1 MEHTNN
7 HQSDRLQVDVAVR
20 GQLYNQNDRI
30 VYASNQKNVDWA
42 RKLPYAHR
50 DILTNIRV
58 GLGKQCF
65 TIWNTSDSVCYSICQ
80 DPKQRPNSA
89 AAVMVKATQ
98 VATNPRGL
106 LLCMKAMM
114 EYILSLASGKDINNN
129 EMEGF
134 QQRMLD
140 CFMNGVKPQ
149 VVSQEKGSMA
159 WLEYK
164 DIDQFENYC
173 FGLPFQSQMN
183 EYVCVHLV
191 AKDDHEAVG
200 TSESLKRIDAKSIR
214 TVYLFRQPEGGAN
227 RVEVSSDNNEV
238 DYVFSDQEFM
248 LTYKKEG
255 YEPKPIEHLTS
266 SSVGKYFDKK
276 GNTICLKSAE
286 GANIVFTKKFDIRVI
301 ENSNTKKAIVGW
313 KYKIGDTGEPRDGSN
328 GVHLPDGRHVLHIIA
343 AGYENGFIEINTED
357 RNSSREVKLTAK
369 GFEKQYKLK
378 PVALSCKKGD
388 WFVTITGKETGLF
401 WRRFEKAKSLRV
413 SRINWVWLAIL
424 IGLFMLV
431 GGGIGGWNYRKTV
444 AEADPSDSTKIVIG
458 NTPETKIENS
468 PVTISYEE
476 QDIAYFN
483 SHDIWRLNDLKSVK
497 WRYFFEEILTN
508 KKPWKATN
516 NNELIPEVQEAKKKI
531 THVGWQLLYKEYSC
545 SLFVKMSKEIGTAVS
560 EKREVNWNIILES
573 YHEEYHRV
581 LKENDRL
588 KNENE
593 KLRKG

>member
-1 MEHTNN
+1 
-7 HQSDRLQVDVAVR
+7 
-20 GQLYNQNDRI
+20 
-30 VYASNQKNVDWA
+30 
-42 RKLPYAHR
+42 
-50 DILTNIRV
+50 
-58 GLGKQCF
+58 
-65 TIWNTSDSVCYSICQ
+65 
-80 DPKQRPNSA
+80 
-89 AAVMVKATQ
+89 MVKATQ

-106 LLCMKAMM
+106 LHCMKAMM
-114 EYILSLASGKDINNN
+114 EYILSLASEKDINNN

-140 CFMNGVKPQ
+140 CFMNGVKPH

-164 DIDQFENYC
+164 DIDQLEDYC
-173 FGLPFQSQMN
+173 FWLPFQSQMN

-248 LTYKKEG
+248 LIYKKEG

-313 KYKIGDTGEPRDGSN
+313 KYKIGDTGEPKDGSN

-369 GFEKQYKLK
+369 GFEKQCKLK

-444 AEADPSDSTKIVIG
+444 AEADPSDSTKI
-458 NTPETKIENS
+458 ETGDIPKNKNEKS
-468 PVTISYEE
+468 SVTISFEE
-476 QDIAYFN
+476 QDIAYLN
-483 SHDIWRLNDLKSVK
+483 SHTVWRLDSLKSST
-497 WRYFFEEILTN
+497 WRYFFEKILINET
-508 KKPWKATN
+508 KWKLS
-516 NNELIPEVQEAKKKI
+516 NNEGLIPAVQLAKDTI
-531 THVGWQLLYKEYSC
+531 THVGWQLYYKEYPS
-545 SLFVKMSKEIGTAVS
+545 SLFMRMSEDLGKAVKGGNH
-560 EKREVNWNIILES
+560 EVNWNSILET
-573 YHEEYHRV
+573 YYEEYHRV
-581 LKENDRL
+581 LKENERIKKTD
-588 KNENE
+588 KSIP
-593 KLRKG
+593 KG